1 MVDLLKRYIPMQ
13 FQNRIFVLWNNIF
26 KVYFL
31 FTFQLPRQLYCI
43 WNKVKR
49 YFAIDRK
56 NRQMLSCAIT
66 ILRLSFFVWPP
77 KYRWVWTD
85 YQRQT
90 TISATEGRIMYLSSL
105 LSDMNSEKYL
115 GLYGRQMSNGKAQKN
130 FTFTL
135 LNSGEYMIQPLL
147 KAEFI
152 FSEDV
157 NM

>member
-1 MVDLLKRYIPMQ
+1 
-13 FQNRIFVLWNNIF
+13 
-26 KVYFL
+26 
-31 FTFQLPRQLYCI
+31 
-43 WNKVKR
+43 
-49 YFAIDRK
+49 
-56 NRQMLSCAIT
+56 
-66 ILRLSFFVWPP
+66 
-77 KYRWVWTD
+77 
-85 YQRQT
+85 
-90 TISATEGRIMYLSSL
+90 MYLSSL

-157 NM
+157 NMKMAMQLPKNPVIPMNKIQTYSKAHDIMVMIFDS